1 MTLKKR
7 LIKEQRVLLAIV
19 IVVIV
24 AAVSAINPRF
34 IQMKNLIPFFS
45 RSL

>member
-19 IVVIV
+19 IVVIGTCGRTDYRTGNHQK
-24 AAVSAINPRF
+24 SIRGE
-34 IQMKNLIPFFS
+34 QK
-45 RSL
+45 